1 MSILSVDN
9 LVFFKCLKLLNK
21 LVIMC
26 LCILEC
32 GVACYLSR
40 SIVALSKSMCS
51 VPVILKASIHTP

>member
-1 MSILSVDN
+1 VSIVCVDN
-9 LVFFKCLKLLNK
+9 LVFFKCLKLLNI
-21 LVIMC
+21 IMC

-40 SIVALSKSMCS
+40 SIVALSDSMCS